1 MNLSVKVYFFSC
13 YLRVPQGLSIK
24 LNFTSFDTQRYADI
38 LDIFEGIGQN
48 KILRGKFIFY
58 LILLFHY

>member
-1 MNLSVKVYFFSC
+1 MALNLFSSGLFSC

-24 LNFTSFDTQRYADI
+24 LNFTSFDTQQYADT

-48 KILRGKFIFY
+48 KTLRGKLIFQ
-58 LILLFHY
+58 LILVFH